1 MSNVQ
6 TISALPGFPPRFYD
20 PPLILVVF
28 KQLRYRMVDLQPGP
42 MWFRF
47 RPIKWASIRYYRLE
61 FTGKL
66 NRFLSR
72 GIDRLYSQRLWLP
85 RTFQVIIKRDLLF
98 LAP

>member
-1 MSNVQ
+1 M
-6 TISALPGFPPRFYD
+6 
-20 PPLILVVF
+20 
-28 KQLRYRMVDLQPGP
+28 
-42 MWFRF
+42 
-47 RPIKWASIRYYRLE
+47 ASIRYYRLE

-66 NRFLSR
+66 YRFLSR